1 MIAAFYETSE
11 DEVNL
16 EFLTSRLWRSL
27 IYPQIDYIR
36 KQLIKLEGEEEKRSL
51 NYQLDTVILN
61 QLGRLGNLNSCFT
74 SGKRE
79 LFERGAFL
87 FDEYDSRQR
96 KSLVKL
102 LTYSG
107 DLVRYR
113 TSYNKCF
120 GSFDQFQSAKEFYLM
135 GHRVDPDDG
144 SIFNQLA
151 VIESLSPTKSVPQM
165 IYFYC
170 RALGSEIP
178 SEIAKENLLRLLNKF
193 GSLFQY
199 FLDIL
204 GEKTFGPSVDLL
216 KMLENY
222 PGEEHLLYASIQAL
236 GQYLRITAPKLF
248 MRKMNREMKLLL
260 NGLSDISEFDDSID
274 LEFASS
280 LIGSSFVEK
289 STQEIILRFV
299 NHLPPSQHEQIQLPL
314 SLTQ

>member
-1 MIAAFYETSE
+1 MIIAFHETSDTE
-11 DEVNL
+11 GNL
-16 EFLTSRLWRSL
+16 EYFTTKLWRNL

-36 KQLIKLEGEEEKRSL
+36 KRLIKCEGEEEKRTL
-51 NYQLDTVILN
+51 NYQLDTIILT
-61 QLGRLGNLNSCFT
+61 QLGRLGNLISCFT
-74 SGKRE
+74 SGKRDF
-79 LFERGAFL
+79 FERGAFL
-87 FDEYDSRQR
+87 FDQYDSRQR

-113 TSYNKCF
+113 TSNNSCF
-120 GSFDQFQSAKEFYLM
+120 GSFDHFQSAKDFYLM
-135 GHRVDPDDG
+135 GHRVDPGDG

-165 IYFYC
+165 IYYYC
-170 RALGSEIP
+170 RALGSDIP
-178 SEIAKENLLRLLNKF
+178 SDIARENLLRLLNKF
-193 GSLFQY
+193 GSLFKY

-204 GEKTFGPSVDLL
+204 EGKTFGPSVDLL

-222 PGEEHLLYASIQAL
+222 PEEEHLLYASIQAL

-248 MRKMNREMKLLL
+248 MRKMNREMNLLL
-260 NGLSDISEFDDSID
+260 NGLSDINEFDDSIN

-280 LIGSSFVEK
+280 LIGSSFVDK
-289 STQEIILRFV
+289 PTQEIILRFV